1 MSSGNEKITINLPA
15 MSNQDIKTTLISIY
29 DKINKP
35 PTKEVGYDLFL
46 KLVHKNLYSSPQMNY
61 IINHVSEFIIPL
73 EPKEK
78 DPCIKLLSLIF
89 YSPSNEE
96 ESIDPKIYFPYLSPV
111 LTTLQNL
118 IKDSNS
124 TIFPTIANVFAEIV
138 QNIMPTDIEASNIE
152 LDQEEKTAYEMMQG
166 FCIYNM
172 KYDDKSNRI
181 VGSLCLTKLVEN
193 CPVVLQKQ
201 YMKLIW
207 EVIMNL
213 IDKKNFNA
221 KYELLNCLISLIL
234 GAENLFSPYA
244 HDTLYKIL
252 DFLTDT
258 DWFKRKLALNVIY
271 TLIFYC
277 KEEILPLKEHIIS
290 FLRSL
295 KSDKAKEVRE
305 VCLLILKIFSENEQK
320 NKDNNKDKSSKGTN
334 SSINT
339 KKKAGNKLN
348 ESKSIN
354 KAKKN
359 NININNKN
367 NTNNNTNNSTS
378 NNTNKF
384 RNSMPKK
391 IGNKFNKSNESD
403 KNSNKFSD
411 CMIPEIRDNNS
422 NLKENKNKF
431 NENIKSLESSKTE
444 EVKKNNEIIQEQDNN
459 NYLGKK
465 TGMNSTMKNNIKE
478 NNSETVS
485 SSQNTKLVNRKDD
498 KTFINEKM
506 VIKPDPNKSIFK
518 SSPNPAFFSQAN
530 KKAKDIVLVSK
541 GDPSKFKNNL
551 NNNNKNDI
559 IVQVPKEKKETK
571 ETNKNDI
578 IVQVPKEKKETNK
591 NDIVVQVPKEKKEIK
606 EINKNDIIV
615 QVPKEKKIEIKND
628 NVNKNNNDIEKNK
641 EEINNENNINI
652 INKNEAKEN
661 KENKENKEKTNI
673 ENHIKNKAAPI
684 KRNKIVKKIIEK
696 EKEFKPEEKIES
708 NKEMI
713 DIRYKVKEEDTKDKN
728 IIKDN
733 MEKKEEDVEIKD
745 YKTYLNN
752 NEKIKEKTKTNYD
765 PNIIN
770 TLLSQMNSLS
780 EKQLSLI
787 DVMDNIQM
795 ETQGQIKQ
803 LNKRISKLEKNL
815 EELNNELYYLKNE

>member
-1 MSSGNEKITINLPA
+1 MSSGNEKITINLPG
-15 MSNQDIKTTLISIY
+15 MSNQEIKTSLISIY

-61 IINHVSEFIIPL
+61 IINHVSEFILPL

-96 ESIDPKIYFPYLSPV
+96 ESIDSKIYFPYLSPV

-244 HDTLYKIL
+244 HNTLYKVL
-252 DFLTDT
+252 DFLADT

-290 FLRSL
+290 FLRAL
-295 KSDKAKEVRE
+295 KTDKVKEVRE

-320 NKDNNKDKSSKGTN
+320 NKDNTKDKNSKGNN
-334 SSINT
+334 SSINL
-339 KKKAGNKLN
+339 KKKLGNKPN
-348 ESKSIN
+348 ENKSSN
-354 KAKKN
+354 KAK
-359 NININNKN
+359 NNKTNSNVSMNN
-367 NTNNNTNNSTS
+367 NTNNNSSNNNNN
-378 NNTNKF
+378 NNTNKLK
-384 RNSMPKK
+384 NSMQKK
-391 IGNKFNKSNESD
+391 MGTKFNKNIDPD

-411 CMIPEIRDNNS
+411 CMIPEIRDNNA
-422 NLKENKNKF
+422 NIKENKNKF
-431 NENIKSLESSKTE
+431 NENMKSLESNKNE
-444 EVKKNNEIIQEQDNN
+444 EIKKNNEIIQDQDNN
-459 NYLGKK
+459 NFLAKK
-465 TGMNSTMKNNIKE
+465 TGMNSTMKNNLKE
-478 NNSETVS
+478 SNSETVT

-530 KKAKDIVLVSK
+530 KKSKDIVVVSK
-541 GDPSKFKNNL
+541 GDPSKFKNNST
-551 NNNNKNDI
+551 NNNKNEEIIINIKEKKDTKEIKETNNTNDI
-559 IVQVPKEKKETK
+559 IVQVPKEKKA
-571 ETNKNDI
+571 I
-578 IVQVPKEKKETNK
+578 
-591 NDIVVQVPKEKKEIK
+591 KEIK
-606 EINKNDIIV
+606 ETSKNDIIV
-615 QVPKEKKIEIKND
+615 QVPKEKKIELKND
-628 NVNKNNNDIEKNK
+628 TVNKNNNNDIDNNNED
-641 EEINNENNINI
+641 INNEITINI
-652 INKNEAKEN
+652 VNKKEIKDDTEKPN
-661 KENKENKEKTNI
+661 TENI
-673 ENHIKNKAAPI
+673 IKNKAAPI
-684 KRNKIVKKIIEK
+684 KRNKINKKINEK
-696 EKEFKPEEKIES
+696 EKEKEIKPEEKIES
-708 NKEMI
+708 NNEKI
-713 DIRYKVKEEDTKDKN
+713 NIKYKIKEDTKEKN
-728 IIKDN
+728 IIYKDN
-733 MEKKEEDVEIKD
+733 TNEKQEDIEIKD
-745 YKTYLNN
+745 YKTYLNRS
-752 NEKIKEKTKTNYD
+752 EKNKEKMNYD

-770 TLLSQMNSLS
+770 SLLSQMNSLS

>member
-1 MSSGNEKITINLPA
+1 MSSGNEKITINLPG
-15 MSNQDIKTTLISIY
+15 MSNQEIKTSLISIY

-61 IINHVSEFIIPL
+61 IINHVSEFILPL

-96 ESIDPKIYFPYLSPV
+96 ESIDSKIYFPYLSPV

-244 HDTLYKIL
+244 HNTLYKVL
-252 DFLTDT
+252 DFLADT

-290 FLRSL
+290 FLRAL
-295 KSDKAKEVRE
+295 KTDKVKEVRE

-320 NKDNNKDKSSKGTN
+320 NKDNTKDKNSKGNN
-334 SSINT
+334 SSINL
-339 KKKAGNKLN
+339 KKKLGNKPN
-348 ESKSIN
+348 ENKSSN
-354 KAKKN
+354 KAK
-359 NININNKN
+359 NNKTNSNVSMNN
-367 NTNNNTNNSTS
+367 NTNNNSSNNNNN
-378 NNTNKF
+378 NNTNKLK
-384 RNSMPKK
+384 NSMQKK
-391 IGNKFNKSNESD
+391 MGTKFNKNIDPD

-411 CMIPEIRDNNS
+411 CMIPEIRDNNA
-422 NLKENKNKF
+422 NIKENKNKF
-431 NENIKSLESSKTE
+431 NENMKSLESNKNE
-444 EVKKNNEIIQEQDNN
+444 EIKKNNEIIQDQDNN
-459 NYLGKK
+459 NFLAKK
-465 TGMNSTMKNNIKE
+465 TGMNSTMKNNLKE
-478 NNSETVS
+478 SNSETVT

-530 KKAKDIVLVSK
+530 KKSKDIVVVSK
-541 GDPSKFKNNL
+541 GDPSKFKNNST
-551 NNNNKNDI
+551 NNNKNEEIIINIKEKKDTKEIKETNNTNDI
-559 IVQVPKEKKETK
+559 IVQVPKEKKA
-571 ETNKNDI
+571 I
-578 IVQVPKEKKETNK
+578 
-591 NDIVVQVPKEKKEIK
+591 KEIK
-606 EINKNDIIV
+606 ETSKNDIIV
-615 QVPKEKKIEIKND
+615 QVPKEKKIELKND
-628 NVNKNNNDIEKNK
+628 TVNKNNNNDIDNNNED
-641 EEINNENNINI
+641 INNEITINI
-652 INKNEAKEN
+652 VNKKEIKDDTEKPN
-661 KENKENKEKTNI
+661 TENI
-673 ENHIKNKAAPI
+673 IKNKAAPI
-684 KRNKIVKKIIEK
+684 KRNKINKKINEK
-696 EKEFKPEEKIES
+696 EKEIKPEEKIES
-708 NKEMI
+708 NNEKI
-713 DIRYKVKEEDTKDKN
+713 NIKYKIKEDTKEKN
-728 IIKDN
+728 IIYKDN
-733 MEKKEEDVEIKD
+733 TNEKQEDIEIKD
-745 YKTYLNN
+745 YKTYLNRS
-752 NEKIKEKTKTNYD
+752 EKNKEKMNYD

-770 TLLSQMNSLS
+770 SLLSQMNSLS

>member
-1 MSSGNEKITINLPA
+1 MSSGNEKITINLPG
-15 MSNQDIKTTLISIY
+15 MSNQEIKTSLISIY

-61 IINHVSEFIIPL
+61 IINHVSEFILPL

-96 ESIDPKIYFPYLSPV
+96 ESIDSKIYFPYLSPV

-244 HDTLYKIL
+244 HNTLYKVL
-252 DFLTDT
+252 DFLADT

-290 FLRSL
+290 FLRAL
-295 KSDKAKEVRE
+295 KTDKVKEVRE

-320 NKDNNKDKSSKGTN
+320 NKDNTKDKNSKGNN
-334 SSINT
+334 SSINL
-339 KKKAGNKLN
+339 KKKLGNKPN
-348 ESKSIN
+348 ENKSSNKTKNN
-354 KAKKN
+354 KAN
-359 NININNKN
+359 SNVSMNN
-367 NTNNNTNNSTS
+367 NTNNNSSNNNNN
-378 NNTNKF
+378 NNTNKLK
-384 RNSMPKK
+384 NSMQKK
-391 IGNKFNKSNESD
+391 MGTKFNKNIDPD

-411 CMIPEIRDNNS
+411 CMIPEIRDNNA
-422 NLKENKNKF
+422 NIKENKNKF
-431 NENIKSLESSKTE
+431 NDNMKSLESNKNE
-444 EVKKNNEIIQEQDNN
+444 EIKKNNEIIQDQDNN
-459 NYLGKK
+459 NFLAKK
-465 TGMNSTMKNNIKE
+465 TGMNSTMKNNLKE
-478 NNSETVS
+478 SNSETVT

-530 KKAKDIVLVSK
+530 KKSKDIVVVSK

-551 NNNNKNDI
+551 TNNNKNEEIIINIKEKKDTKEIKETNNKNDI
-559 IVQVPKEKKETK
+559 IVQVPKEKKA
-571 ETNKNDI
+571 I
-578 IVQVPKEKKETNK
+578 
-591 NDIVVQVPKEKKEIK
+591 KEIK
-606 EINKNDIIV
+606 ETSKNDIIV
-615 QVPKEKKIEIKND
+615 QVPKEKKIEVKND
-628 NVNKNNNDIEKNK
+628 AVNKNNNNDIDNNNED
-641 EEINNENNINI
+641 INNEITINI
-652 INKNEAKEN
+652 VNKKEIKDDTEKPN
-661 KENKENKEKTNI
+661 TENS
-673 ENHIKNKAAPI
+673 IKNKAAPI
-684 KRNKIVKKIIEK
+684 KRNKINKKINEK
-696 EKEFKPEEKIES
+696 EKEKEIKPEEKNES
-708 NKEMI
+708 NNDKI
-713 DIRYKVKEEDTKDKN
+713 NIKYKIKEDTKEKN
-728 IIKDN
+728 IIYKDN
-733 MEKKEEDVEIKD
+733 TDEKQEDIEIKD
-745 YKTYLNN
+745 YKTYLNRS
-752 NEKIKEKTKTNYD
+752 EKNKEKMNYD

-770 TLLSQMNSLS
+770 SLLSQMNSLS

>member
-1 MSSGNEKITINLPA
+1 MSSGNEKITINLPG
-15 MSNQDIKTTLISIY
+15 MSNQEIKTSLISIY

-61 IINHVSEFIIPL
+61 IINHVSEFILPL

-96 ESIDPKIYFPYLSPV
+96 ESIDSKIYFPYLSPV

-244 HDTLYKIL
+244 HNTLYKVL
-252 DFLTDT
+252 DFLADT

-290 FLRSL
+290 FLRAL
-295 KSDKAKEVRE
+295 KTDKVKEVRE

-320 NKDNNKDKSSKGTN
+320 NKDNTKDKNSKGNN
-334 SSINT
+334 SSINL
-339 KKKAGNKLN
+339 KKKLGNKPN
-348 ESKSIN
+348 ENKSSNKTKNN
-354 KAKKN
+354 KAN
-359 NININNKN
+359 SNVSMNN
-367 NTNNNTNNSTS
+367 NTNNNYS
-378 NNTNKF
+378 NNNNNNNANKLK
-384 RNSMPKK
+384 NSMQKK
-391 IGNKFNKSNESD
+391 MGTKFNKNIDPD

-411 CMIPEIRDNNS
+411 CMIPEIRDNNA
-422 NLKENKNKF
+422 NIKENKNKF
-431 NENIKSLESSKTE
+431 NENMKSLESNKNE
-444 EVKKNNEIIQEQDNN
+444 EIKKNNEIIQDQDNN
-459 NYLGKK
+459 NFLAKK
-465 TGMNSTMKNNIKE
+465 TGMNSTMKNNLKE
-478 NNSETVS
+478 SNSETVT

-530 KKAKDIVLVSK
+530 KKSKDIVVVSK

-551 NNNNKNDI
+551 TNNNKNEEIIINIKEKKDTKEIKETNNTNDI
-559 IVQVPKEKKETK
+559 IVQVPKEKKA
-571 ETNKNDI
+571 I
-578 IVQVPKEKKETNK
+578 
-591 NDIVVQVPKEKKEIK
+591 KEIK
-606 EINKNDIIV
+606 ETSKNDIIV
-615 QVPKEKKIEIKND
+615 QVPKEKKIEVKND
-628 NVNKNNNDIEKNK
+628 TVNKNNNNDIDNNNED
-641 EEINNENNINI
+641 INNEITINI
-652 INKNEAKEN
+652 VNKKEIKDDTEKPN
-661 KENKENKEKTNI
+661 TENS
-673 ENHIKNKAAPI
+673 IKNKAAPI
-684 KRNKIVKKIIEK
+684 KRNKVNKKINEK
-696 EKEFKPEEKIES
+696 EKEKEIKPEEKNES
-708 NKEMI
+708 NNDKI
-713 DIRYKVKEEDTKDKN
+713 NIKYKIKEDTKEKN
-728 IIKDN
+728 IIYKDN
-733 MEKKEEDVEIKD
+733 TDEKQEDIEIKD
-745 YKTYLNN
+745 YKTYLNRS
-752 NEKIKEKTKTNYD
+752 EKNKEKMNYD

-770 TLLSQMNSLS
+770 SLLSQMNSLS

>member
-1 MSSGNEKITINLPA
+1 MSTGTEKITINLPG
-15 MSNQDIKTTLISIY
+15 MPNQEIKASLISIY

-46 KLVHKNLYSSPQMNY
+46 KLIHKNIYSPPQMNF
-61 IINHVSEFIIPL
+61 IINHVSEFILPL

-96 ESIDPKIYFPYLSPV
+96 ESIEAKIYFPYLSPV

-124 TIFPTIANVFAEIV
+124 SIFPTISNIFGEIV

-193 CPVVLQKQ
+193 CPIVLQKQ

-234 GAENLFSPYA
+234 GAENLFMPYA
-244 HDTLYKIL
+244 HNTLYKVL
-252 DFLTDT
+252 DFLADS

-277 KEEILPLKEHIIS
+277 KDEILPLKEHIIS
-290 FLRSL
+290 FLRAL
-295 KSDKAKEVRE
+295 KTDKVKEVRE

-320 NKDNNKDKSSKGTN
+320 NKENTKEKNKVNTSLVNNTSKKKLLDKLNDNKSNNK
-334 SSINT
+334 I
-339 KKKAGNKLN
+339 KK
-348 ESKSIN
+348 
-354 KAKKN
+354 
-359 NININNKN
+359 NINIGNN
-367 NTNNNTNNSTS
+367 NTNNNKPKNSIQ
-378 NNTNKF
+378 
-384 RNSMPKK
+384 KK
-391 IGNKFNKSNESD
+391 LGINKSNKNNNES
-403 KNSNKFSD
+403 NNNNKFGE
-411 CMIPEIRDNNS
+411 CIVPQMREKVF
-422 NLKENKNKF
+422 KENKLNDNLNK
-431 NENIKSLESSKTE
+431 SQS
-444 EVKKNNEIIQEQDNN
+444 
-459 NYLGKK
+459 NYLTETKK
-465 TGMNSTMKNNIKE
+465 IESISEQENPININNFLTKKGGMSSTIKNSIKE
-478 NNSETVS
+478 NNNELIQSAPIQSNQNTNTNTNT
-485 SSQNTKLVNRKDD
+485 NTKLVNRKDD

-530 KKAKDIVLVSK
+530 KKSKDIVLVSK
-541 GDPSKFKNNL
+541 GNPQQYKNNI
-551 NNNNKNDI
+551 NNTSNINNNKNEE
-559 IVQVPKEKKETK
+559 IVILVK
-571 ETNKNDI
+571 
-578 IVQVPKEKKETNK
+578 
-591 NDIVVQVPKEKKEIK
+591 
-606 EINKNDIIV
+606 
-615 QVPKEKKIEIKND
+615 
-628 NVNKNNNDIEKNK
+628 EKNK
-641 EEINNENNINI
+641 TDINVELPEDKKSEEKIDNISINNKKTDTDEININLKNN
-652 INKNEAKEN
+652 KEN
-661 KENKENKEKTNI
+661 KENKENNKEKINATN
-673 ENHIKNKAAPI
+673 NQNKTSPPI
-684 KRNKIVKKIIEK
+684 KRNKFANKKISEK
-696 EKEFKPEEKIES
+696 EKEKEEKDQEEKMVINTDIK
-708 NKEMI
+708 NKEN
-713 DIRYKVKEEDTKDKN
+713 EEEN
-728 IIKDN
+728 IIILEK
-733 MEKKEEDVEIKD
+733 EKKEEKMIIQEKDKKEEKKEERKEEKKEEKKEKENEIKD
-745 YKTYLNN
+745 YKTFLNK
-752 NEKIKEKTKTNYD
+752 NEQKKKIVKKEKTKEKIKYD
-765 PNIIN
+765 PNILN
-770 TLLSQMNSLS
+770 TLLIQMNSLS
-780 EKQLSLI
+780 QKQLSLI

-803 LNKRISKLEKNL
+803 LNKRISKLEKNV

>member
-1 MSSGNEKITINLPA
+1 MSSGNEKITINLPG
-15 MSNQDIKTTLISIY
+15 MSNQEIKTSLISIY

-61 IINHVSEFIIPL
+61 IINHVSEFILPL

-96 ESIDPKIYFPYLSPV
+96 ESIDSKIYFPYLSPV

-244 HDTLYKIL
+244 HNTLYKVL
-252 DFLTDT
+252 DFLADT

-290 FLRSL
+290 FLRAL
-295 KSDKAKEVRE
+295 KTDKVKEVRE

-320 NKDNNKDKSSKGTN
+320 NKDNTKDKNSKGNN
-334 SSINT
+334 SSINL
-339 KKKAGNKLN
+339 KKKLGNKPN
-348 ESKSIN
+348 ENKSSNKTKNN
-354 KAKKN
+354 KAN
-359 NININNKN
+359 SNVSMNN
-367 NTNNNTNNSTS
+367 NTNNNSSNNNSN
-378 NNTNKF
+378 NNTNKLK
-384 RNSMPKK
+384 NSMQKK
-391 IGNKFNKSNESD
+391 MGTKFNKNIDPD

-411 CMIPEIRDNNS
+411 CMIPEIRDNNA
-422 NLKENKNKF
+422 NIKENKNKF
-431 NENIKSLESSKTE
+431 NENMKSLESNKNE
-444 EVKKNNEIIQEQDNN
+444 EIKKNNEIIQDQDNN
-459 NYLGKK
+459 NFLAKK
-465 TGMNSTMKNNIKE
+465 TGMNSTMKNNLKE
-478 NNSETVS
+478 SNSETVT

-530 KKAKDIVLVSK
+530 KKSKDIVVVSK
-541 GDPSKFKNNL
+541 GDPSKFKNNST
-551 NNNNKNDI
+551 NNNKNEEIIINIKEKKDTKEIKETNNTNDI
-559 IVQVPKEKKETK
+559 IVQVPKEKKA
-571 ETNKNDI
+571 I
-578 IVQVPKEKKETNK
+578 
-591 NDIVVQVPKEKKEIK
+591 KEIK
-606 EINKNDIIV
+606 ETSKNDIIV
-615 QVPKEKKIEIKND
+615 QVPKEKKIEVKND
-628 NVNKNNNDIEKNK
+628 TVNKNNNNDIDNNNED
-641 EEINNENNINI
+641 INNEITINI
-652 INKNEAKEN
+652 VNKKEIKDDTEKPN
-661 KENKENKEKTNI
+661 TENI
-673 ENHIKNKAAPI
+673 IKNKAAPI
-684 KRNKIVKKIIEK
+684 KRNKVNKKINEK
-696 EKEFKPEEKIES
+696 EKEKEIKPEEKIES
-708 NKEMI
+708 NNEKI
-713 DIRYKVKEEDTKDKN
+713 NIKYKIKEDTKEKN
-728 IIKDN
+728 IIYKDN
-733 MEKKEEDVEIKD
+733 TDEKQEDIEIKD
-745 YKTYLNN
+745 YKTYLNRS
-752 NEKIKEKTKTNYD
+752 EKNKEKMNYD

-770 TLLSQMNSLS
+770 SLLSQMNSLS